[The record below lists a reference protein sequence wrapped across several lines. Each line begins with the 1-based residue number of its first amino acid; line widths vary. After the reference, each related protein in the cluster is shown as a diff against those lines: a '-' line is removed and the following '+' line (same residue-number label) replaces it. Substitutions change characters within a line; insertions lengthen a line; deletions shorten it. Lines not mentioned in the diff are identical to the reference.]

1 MVIIICENDNTDSG
15 LIPCFNIVACES
27 SNVLILDYNVFDI
40 GLWCNGSTI
49 DFGSISL
56 SSNLGSPTSYINPK
70 KIMSIYKSIDVAIT
84 NVKRLNNLKAKRR
97 LTKEET
103 ELFNLYKTILKCN
116 DTGVYTSEV
125 KDIIY
130 SD

>member
-1 MVIIICENDNTDSG
+1 
-15 LIPCFNIVACES
+15 
-27 SNVLILDYNVFDI
+27 
-40 GLWCNGSTI
+40 
-49 DFGSISL
+49 
-56 SSNLGSPTSYINPK
+56 
-70 KIMSIYKSIDVAIT
+70 MSIYKSIDVAIT

-97 LTKEET
+97 LTREET
-103 ELFNLYKTILKCN
+103 ELFNLYKTILKVN